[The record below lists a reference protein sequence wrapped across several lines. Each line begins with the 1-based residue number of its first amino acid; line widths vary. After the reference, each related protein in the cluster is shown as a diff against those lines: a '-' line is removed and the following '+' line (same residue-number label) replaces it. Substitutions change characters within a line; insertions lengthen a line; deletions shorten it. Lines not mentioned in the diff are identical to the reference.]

1 MRNAFAMAPL
11 DRYSEFEHLE
21 RILLDAVCDEPIIYD
36 NAVSAEP
43 ARSEKY
49 QKYQTEKYIPKPH
62 YERGSK

>member
-43 ARSEKY
+43 TRSEKY